1 MKRLFNPLI
10 PLFVLLFTAC
20 AAGSPS
26 QRPEGSPALEQKLL
40 TVAVLEFEDHGIGQ
54 TVATQGLG
62 RTLSDRISEQLSGRS
77 DLRLIDRESLQ
88 KTLQELSLSNLDI
101 ADREGQ
107 LRLGKLLGAQ
117 YLIMGG
123 YTALA
128 GGLRIDGRI
137 VEVEKGIAEG
147 SSLEG
152 QAAERAILEKNF
164 SRQLADLLIGKV
176 GLPKGRPTT
185 SQDFFLQGLALEQSN
200 DHQKALEMY
209 QKALA
214 IDPRHHDARERM
226 ENLLLKEL
234 Q

>member
-1 MKRLFNPLI
+1 M
-10 PLFVLLFTAC
+10 
-20 AAGSPS
+20 
-26 QRPEGSPALEQKLL
+26 
-40 TVAVLEFEDHGIGQ
+40 
-54 TVATQGLG
+54 
-62 RTLSDRISEQLSGRS
+62 
-77 DLRLIDRESLQ
+77 
-88 KTLQELSLSNLDI
+88 QELSLASLDL
-101 ADREGQ
+101 ADKESQ

-123 YTALA
+123 YTSLA

-152 QAAERAILEKNF
+152 RSAERAILEKDF
-164 SRQLADLLIGKV
+164 SKQLADLIIAKAGF
-176 GLPKGRPTT
+176 PKGKPAS

-200 DHQKALEMY
+200 NHQKALEMY

-214 IDPRHHDARERM
+214 IDPRHHEARERM

>member
-1 MKRLFNPLI
+1 MKRRFDFLI
-10 PLFVLLFTAC
+10 PLLFAFTAC
-20 AAGSPS
+20 VSPS
-26 QRPEGSPALEQKLL
+26 APPVRPEASLLPERHLL

-62 RTLSDRISEQLSGRS
+62 RTLADRISEQLSGRP

-88 KTLQELSLSNLDI
+88 KILEELSIASLDI
-101 ADREGQ
+101 ADRESQ

-123 YTALA
+123 YTSLA

-137 VEVEKGIAEG
+137 VEVERGIAEG
-147 SSLEG
+147 SALEG
-152 QAAERAILEKNF
+152 RAAERAILEKNF
-164 SRQLADLLIGKV
+164 SKQISDLVISKV
-176 GLPKGRPTT
+176 GATHASPK
-185 SQDFFLQGLALEQSN
+185 SSHDFFLQGLALEQSN
-200 DHQKALEMY
+200 NNQKALEMY

-214 IDPRHHDARERM
+214 IDARHQEARERM

>member
-1 MKRLFNPLI
+1 MRPFSALLILLPL
-10 PLFVLLFTAC
+10 LAAC
-20 AAGSPS
+20 AAAPVASPKA
-26 QRPEGSPALEQKLL
+26 PLSPAPEPRVL
-40 TVAVLEFEDHGIGQ
+40 TVAVLEFEDHGIAQ

-62 RTLSDRISEQLSGRS
+62 RTLADRISEQLAGRQ

-88 KTLQELSLSNLDI
+88 KILQELSLASLDL

-123 YTALA
+123 YTALG

-147 SSLEG
+147 SALEG
-152 QAAERAILEKNF
+152 RAAERALIEKDF
-164 SRQLADLLIGKV
+164 SRQMADQLIAKV
-176 GLPKGRPTT
+176 GLPKGTPKTGH
-185 SQDFFLQGLALEQSN
+185 DYFLQGIALEQSN
-200 DHQKALEMY
+200 HTQKALELY

-214 IDPRHHDARERM
+214 IDPNQIEARERM
-226 ENLLLKEL
+226 ENLLLKEA

>member
-1 MKRLFNPLI
+1 MVI
-10 PLFVLLFTAC
+10 GVAVTAC
-20 AAGSPS
+20 ATTSDHVGATHASPL
-26 QRPEGSPALEQKLL
+26 QTPEQNIL

-62 RTLSDRISEQLSGRS
+62 RTLADRISEQLSGRP

-88 KTLQELSLSNLDI
+88 KILEELSLASLDI
-101 ADREGQ
+101 ADRESQ

-123 YTALA
+123 YTSLA

-137 VEVEKGIAEG
+137 VEVEKGVVEG

-152 QAAERAILEKNF
+152 RIAERAILEKSF
-164 SRQLADLLIGKV
+164 SKQMADQLIAKV
-176 GLPKGRPTT
+176 GLSMGAPKTG
-185 SQDFFLQGLALEQSN
+185 QDYFLQGLTLEQSN
-200 DHQKALEMY
+200 NNQKALEMY

-214 IDPRHHDARERM
+214 IDPQHHEARERM

>member
-1 MKRLFNPLI
+1 MIQRFDLFLPL
-10 PLFVLLFTAC
+10 LLLLAAC
-20 AAGSPS
+20 AAAPVAAP
-26 QRPEGSPALEQKLL
+26 RADLAPERKVL

-54 TVATQGLG
+54 TVSTQGLG
-62 RTLSDRISEQLSGRS
+62 RTLADRISEQLAGRP

-88 KTLQELSLSNLDI
+88 KVLEELSLTSLDI

-123 YTALA
+123 YTSLA

-137 VEVEKGIAEG
+137 VEVERGIAEG

-152 QAAERAILEKNF
+152 GVAERTLLEKSF
-164 SRQLADLLIGKV
+164 SKQMAEQLAAKV
-176 GLPKGRPTT
+176 GLPQGTPKTG
-185 SQDFFLQGLALEQSN
+185 QDFFLQGLALEQSN
-200 DHQKALEMY
+200 NNQKALEMY

-214 IDPRHHDARERM
+214 IDPRHHEARERM

>member
-1 MKRLFNPLI
+1 MKRRFDLLI
-10 PLFVLLFTAC
+10 PLLFAFTAC
-20 AAGSPS
+20 ASPS
-26 QRPEGSPALEQKLL
+26 APPVRPEASLLPERYLL

-62 RTLSDRISEQLSGRS
+62 RTLADRISEQLSGRP

-88 KTLQELSLSNLDI
+88 KILEELSLASLDI
-101 ADREGQ
+101 ADRESQ

-117 YLIMGG
+117 YLIVGG
-123 YTALA
+123 YTSLA
-128 GGLRIDGRI
+128 GALRIDGRI
-137 VEVEKGIAEG
+137 VEVERGIAEG
-147 SSLEG
+147 SSIEG
-152 QAAERAILEKNF
+152 RAAERAILEKNF
-164 SRQLADLLIGKV
+164 SKQMSDLLVAKV
-176 GLPKGRPTT
+176 GATHPSPKS

-200 DHQKALEMY
+200 SNRKALEMY

-214 IDPRHHDARERM
+214 IDPRHQEARERM

>member
-1 MKRLFNPLI
+1 MTRRFN
-10 PLFVLLFTAC
+10 LLLPSLLLLAAC
-20 AAGSPS
+20 AAAPVSPGKADLP
-26 QRPEGSPALEQKLL
+26 PEAKVP

-54 TVATQGLG
+54 TVSTQGLG
-62 RTLSDRISEQLSGRS
+62 RTLSDRISEQLAGRP

-88 KTLQELSLSNLDI
+88 KILEELSFSSLDI
-101 ADREGQ
+101 ADRDGQ

-123 YTALA
+123 YTSLA
-128 GGLRIDGRI
+128 GSLRIDGRI

-152 QAAERAILEKNF
+152 RAAERTLLEKSF
-164 SRQLADLLIGKV
+164 SKQMADQLVAKV
-176 GLPKGRPTT
+176 GLPKGTAK
-185 SQDFFLQGLALEQSN
+185 SAQDFFLQGLTLEQSN
-200 DHQKALEMY
+200 NNQKALEMY

-214 IDPRHHDARERM
+214 IDPQHHEARERM

-234 Q
+234 K

>member
-1 MKRLFNPLI
+1 MKRRFDFLI
-10 PLFVLLFTAC
+10 PLLFAFTAC
-20 AAGSPS
+20 ASPS
-26 QRPEGSPALEQKLL
+26 APPVRPEASLLPEHHLL

-62 RTLSDRISEQLSGRS
+62 RTLADRISEQLSGRP
-77 DLRLIDRESLQ
+77 DLRLIDRDSLQ
-88 KTLQELSLSNLDI
+88 KILEELSIASLDI
-101 ADREGQ
+101 ADRESQ

-123 YTALA
+123 YTSLA

-137 VEVEKGIAEG
+137 VEVERGIAEG
-147 SSLEG
+147 SALEG
-152 QAAERAILEKNF
+152 RAAERAILEKNF
-164 SRQLADLLIGKV
+164 SKQISDLMISKV
-176 GLPKGRPTT
+176 GATHASPKS

-200 DHQKALEMY
+200 NNQKALEMY

-214 IDPRHHDARERM
+214 IDARHQEARERM